1 MKYINQ
7 TEIKLNT
14 MKNKTKNL
22 KLEEK
27 DAHQPWIYLD
37 SVFVKMNQA
46 MTALTFEGGQIYASA
61 TTQILNSA
69 KKNNQQK
76 CKKSFILLIEE
87 WIMNGDLYGSFYIDR
102 DLQKLLYRSQEVVA
116 TIEDGAHG
124 LS

>member
-27 DAHQPWIYLD
+27 DAHQLWIYLD

-46 MTALTFEGGQIYASA
+46 MTAPTFKGDQIYASA

-87 WIMNGDLYGSFYIDR
+87 WIMNGDLW
-102 DLQKLLYRSQEVVA
+102 KLLYRSRSLEAFIQ
-116 TIEDGAHG
+116 ISRGCG
-124 LS
+124 YR